1 LPDLQKKIVIIGGGF
16 GGLDVVK
23 SLRGLSAEITLIDKR
38 NFHLFQPLLYQVA
51 TGGLSPADIAFPLR
65 AVFKNQ
71 KNVSVILCEV
81 TAIDFSKKMVI
92 AGNQPIPYDYLVI
105 ATGSHHHYF
114 GNDHWEEVAP
124 GLKTLEDATDIRS
137 RILTAFEQAE
147 LVSDTAKRKSLL
159 TFTIIG
165 GGPAGV
171 EMAGAI
177 AELSHHTLLHDFRN
191 IKPTDARILLIE
203 GANRILP
210 PYPKVL
216 SQSAENVLRRLGVE
230 VWTNTRV
237 TDIDQSSI
245 TIHTENGERVIVSDT
260 VIWAAGVKASS
271 IAELVKKELGANLD
285 NSGRI
290 FVNPQCCLDDDKDVF
305 VIGDL
310 AHFEDEDGNPL
321 PGVAPVAMQQGRYVA
336 RVISERIRGQN
347 SKPFS
352 YIDKGN
358 LAVIGRKSAVAF
370 RKNVVFSGLIAWIL
384 WLFVHLMYLVG
395 FENRV
400 LVSIQWA
407 FNYFTRNQ
415 SARLITNIK
424 NTLRIRKIQDLKN

>member
-1 LPDLQKKIVIIGGGF
+1 LPDLPKKIVIIGGGF
-16 GGLDVVK
+16 GGLYATK
-23 SLRGLSAEITLIDKR
+23 SLRGLRAEVTLIDKR

-65 AVFKNQ
+65 AIFKKQ
-71 KNVSVILCEV
+71 MNVTVSLAEV
-81 TAIDFSKKMVI
+81 TAIDFTKKIVM
-92 AGNQPIPYDYLVI
+92 AGNQSIPYDYLI
-105 ATGSHHHYF
+105 ITTGSHHHYF
-114 GNDHWEEVAP
+114 GKDYWEEFAP
-124 GLKTLEDATDIRS
+124 GLKTIEDATEIRS
-137 RILTAFEQAE
+137 RILNAFEKAE
-147 LVSDTAKRKSLL
+147 LTNDEDKRKSLL
-159 TFTIIG
+159 TFTIVG

-177 AELSHHTLLHDFRN
+177 AELSRHTLLHDFRN
-191 IKPTDARILLIE
+191 IKPADARILLVE
-203 GANRILP
+203 GADRILP

-216 SQSAENVLRRLGVE
+216 ALAAEKTLHRLGVE
-230 VWTNTRV
+230 ILTNTRV
-237 TDIDQSSI
+237 TDIDETKINLHEESGDRAI
-245 TIHTENGERVIVSDT
+245 LSDT

-271 IAELVKKELGANLD
+271 MAELVKSQLDVNLD
-285 NSGRI
+285 KSGRI
-290 FVNPQCCLDDDKDVF
+290 IVNPHCCLDCDEDVF

-310 AHFEDEDGNPL
+310 AHFNNENGDPL

-336 RVISERIRGQN
+336 GVIAARITGQE

-370 RKNVVFSGLIAWIL
+370 RENVRLSGLFAWIL

-407 FNYFTRNQ
+407 FNYFTRNG

-424 NTLRIRKIQDLKN
+424 NKLNKN